1 MAYKFI
7 KGKNRISGS
16 QTFLDALSG
25 TVISASYFVGDGS
38 QLTNIS
44 GSGGISSVFTTGSVT
59 GSGLVINPITLK
71 DPLVIGT
78 VTASIG
84 FNGNLYGTASNATQA
99 QTASTL
105 SGFNQNNYLTTSSFN
120 TFTASY
126 NTGTFTGS
134 FIGTASYAT
143 SASNAITAS
152 YALNANAL
160 DGINSTEFAILT
172 ASNQFTNNNTIS
184 GNLNVTGNVSF
195 NGGFILKRTSVSTNT
210 TLNSSQHIV
219 GVDTATATG
228 SLILSLPNASTLASG
243 QVYTV
248 KDEGGMA
255 DTKTITISCSVGG
268 QTIDGANSIIIES
281 PYSAINIYTNGIDK
295 YYIY

>member
-25 TVISASYFVGDGS
+25 TVISASYFIGDGS

-59 GSGLVINPITLK
+59 GSGLQVNPITLK

-84 FNGNLYGTASNATQA
+84 FNGNLYGTASYATQA
-99 QTASTL
+99 L
-105 SGFNQNNYLTTSSFN
+105 
-120 TFTASY
+120 
-126 NTGTFTGS
+126 
-134 FIGTASYAT
+134 TASYAVNSGLTTVST
-143 SASNAITAS
+143 SGSITGSGIPANPVVLKDPLIIGAISGTAAQFTS
-152 YALNANAL
+152 
-160 DGINSTEFAILT
+160 LT
-172 ASNQFTNNNTIS
+172 ASSIIN
-184 GNLNVTGNVSF
+184 
-195 NGGFILKRTSVSTNT
+195 NGGFVSKRTSVSTNT
-210 TLNSSQHIV
+210 TLNSSQHII

-228 SLILSLPNASTLASG
+228 SLILSLPNASTLANG

-255 DTKTITISCSVGG
+255 DTKTITISCSAGG
-268 QTIDGANSIIIES
+268 QTIDGTNSIIIES